1 MLQHGVRTPTATIL
15 RFWTMLA
22 HDHGQAWNAA
32 EPARSLG
39 VSEPT
44 ARRCW
49 DLLEGLF
56 MVRQLQPWH
65 ANLKKR
71 QVKSPKIYFR
81 DSGLLHYLLGVH
93 TELDLETHPKS
104 GASWEGYVIE
114 DVLKAVA
121 PDEAYFWATH
131 GGAELDLL
139 LLKQGRKVGVEC
151 KRVDAPRLTPSM
163 QTALEDLQLEHL
175 AVIYPGDQPYPLA
188 ERVTA
193 IPLEALVTQ
202 AQQALF
208 P

>member
-1 MLQHGVRTPTATIL
+1 M
-15 RFWTMLA
+15 
-22 HDHGQAWNAA
+22 
-32 EPARSLG
+32 
-39 VSEPT
+39 VS
-44 ARRCW
+44 
-49 DLLEGLF
+49 
-56 MVRQLQPWH
+56 
-65 ANLKKR
+65 
-71 QVKSPKIYFR
+71 
-81 DSGLLHYLLGVH
+81 
-93 TELDLETHPKS
+93 TELDLETHPQS

-163 QTALEDLQLEHL
+163 QAALEDLQLEHL
-175 AVIYPGDQPYPLA
+175 AVIYPGDRPYPLA

-202 AQQALF
+202 AQQALL